1 LRLPRNRVIE
11 KLPDLVTLIHNG
23 GRYIGIYLFK
33 WFKTCFKSRALFG
46 RFQLAFFSRGIDHN
60 HPGPGGSKERLF
72 DLFVFEMTGELV
84 EFGTDADGI
93 EKIFILSLR
102 RQAEEEKDDWE
113 KAEKGL
119 PWIETSGQC
128 FRLYH
133 LWNIR
138 SGATLAAV
146 YSEAVTIK
154 NGRAGAFM

>member
-33 WFKTCFKSRALFG
+33 WFKTCFKSCALFG

-60 HPGPGGSKERLF
+60 HPRPGGSKERLF

-93 EKIFILSLR
+93 EKIFILGLR
-102 RQAEEEKDDWE
+102 RRAEEEKDDW
-113 KAEKGL
+113 K
-119 PWIETSGQC
+119 
-128 FRLYH
+128 
-133 LWNIR
+133 
-138 SGATLAAV
+138 
-146 YSEAVTIK
+146 
-154 NGRAGAFM
+154 